1 MGYGVV
7 DDLLST
13 VSRLEQ
19 GMDNSIE
26 ITMIPRSQIEKNPRN
41 DRSINGIDELAQ
53 DIKMCGLEQPLVVYQ
68 LEDGDYRLLTGERR
82 ITAIDLLIEL
92 GNLPCPEECY
102 LPCVIKDLEEY
113 DLPLNDELKEKY
125 AIQRTNRFNRNPTDA
140 DIMKDYREWKEIIT
154 ALKAEGYEEFV
165 VGKDEENKDIK
176 QSLKGRTREIAQ
188 KSMAMHVST
197 GQLAK
202 YDAVEKKAIPEVIE
216 AIEQNRLTIAVAEKV
231 SSLEPNAQLDF
242 INSTENL
249 EQISKQDYD
258 TYAKNVE
265 RKAVTENPIPNYE
278 KSDSEVC
285 YKVRRCLSSLTAEV
299 EKETWSAALATVQRM
314 ERYIQQVIESGIKSM
329 NP

>member
-7 DDLLST
+7 DDLLSS

-154 ALKAEGYEEFV
+154 ALKAEG
-165 VGKDEENKDIK
+165 
-176 QSLKGRTREIAQ
+176 
-188 KSMAMHVST
+188 
-197 GQLAK
+197 
-202 YDAVEKKAIPEVIE
+202 
-216 AIEQNRLTIAVAEKV
+216 
-231 SSLEPNAQLDF
+231 
-242 INSTENL
+242 
-249 EQISKQDYD
+249 
-258 TYAKNVE
+258 
-265 RKAVTENPIPNYE
+265 
-278 KSDSEVC
+278 
-285 YKVRRCLSSLTAEV
+285 
-299 EKETWSAALATVQRM
+299 
-314 ERYIQQVIESGIKSM
+314 
-329 NP
+329 